1 MVVLRFLAK
10 RLIIAVPVLL
20 IVASITFFLV
30 RAAPG
35 DPFSDEKAIPEA
47 SRAEII
53 AFYGLDKPLGV
64 QYLRF
69 LGNLVRFDS
78 GYSYSHPGY
87 TVNEIIAEHF
97 PVTVSYAFPGLL
109 IALAIGIP
117 LGAFAALRHGGVGDH
132 AASALATAGI
142 CLPTFVTGP
151 LLALLFGGILAV
163 LPSVGWGAGA
173 GDALPWPAW
182 SFAVLPALTIGILY
196 AAFLTRL
203 SRSGLLETLQSDF
216 IRTAR
221 AKGLSKRRILWR
233 HALPVSLLPVVNFL
247 GPALAGILTG
257 SFVIES
263 IFNIPGLGRFFVEA
277 AIDRDYPLLLG
288 LVVFYAGL
296 ILLLNLTAD
305 LLQALL
311 NPRIRES
318 VKA

>member
-1 MVVLRFLAK
+1 M
-10 RLIIAVPVLL
+10 
-20 IVASITFFLV
+20 ASITFFLV

-35 DPFSDEKAIPEA
+35 DPFADEKKIPES
-47 SRAEII
+47 SREEIV
-53 AFYGLDKPLGV
+53 AFYGLDRPLGE
-64 QYLRF
+64 QYLRY
-69 LGNLVRFDS
+69 LGNLLRLDAGF
-78 GYSYSHPGY
+78 SYSHPGY
-87 TVNEIIAEHF
+87 TVNEIIATHF
-97 PVTVSYAFPGLL
+97 PVTVAYALPGFL
-109 IALAIGIP
+109 IALGLGIP
-117 LGAFAALRHGGVGDH
+117 LGAYAALRHGRAGDH

-142 CLPTFVTGP
+142 CLPTFVIGP
-151 LLALLFGGILAV
+151 LLALFFGGMLGL

-173 GDALPWPAW
+173 SSAGPWPPWA
-182 SFAVLPALTIGILY
+182 FAVLPAVTVGVLY

-203 SRSGLLETLQSDF
+203 SRSGLLETLRSDF

-221 AKGLSKRRILWR
+221 AKGLPERRILWR

-296 ILLLNLTAD
+296 ILLLNLAAD
-305 LLQALL
+305 LIQAAL
-311 NPRIRES
+311 NPRVRE
-318 VKA
+318 ALGR